1 LPSAAVRAGART
13 RYALRHALNCRDG
26 GANSMS
32 EKEKYE
38 LRKAKRETALKER
51 QAENWWSRFTDPN
64 SVQALLAFCTLGLTV
79 CTAGLIIVGLQQK
92 WVLDGQRLVL
102 ERTDE
107 TMKRTMINSQRAYLV
122 FQNAR
127 ILEWTVPAKSGT
139 TVAFDAVNIG
149 TTPAYNVKQRLY
161 IDLRKPPVLD
171 YAGIPWANVNDINY
185 VAKGFQIQ
193 KLEGPFLDKTK
204 ALKGSINTKDERLYF
219 IGRVEYEDIFSLHRW
234 TDFCF
239 MYLGEEHLKL
249 SNCDYLNDADH
260 EGHERR
266 HERQP

>member
-1 LPSAAVRAGART
+1 
-13 RYALRHALNCRDG
+13 
-26 GANSMS
+26 MS
-32 EKEKYE
+32 GKVEYE
-38 LRKAKRETALKER
+38 LRKARREAAIKEKQEASLR
-51 QAENWWSRFTDPN
+51 AGQAKSWRSRFTDPN
-64 SVQALLAFCTLGLTV
+64 SVQALLAVCTLGLTL
-79 CTAGLIIVGLQQK
+79 CTGGLIVVGVQQK
-92 WVLDGQRLVL
+92 WALDEQRQVL

-171 YAGIPWANVNDINY
+171 YAGIPWATVNDMNY
-185 VAKGFQIQ
+185 VAKGFQIH
-193 KLEGPFLDKTK
+193 KLEGPFLDKTR
-204 ALKGSINTKDERLYF
+204 ALTGSINTNDERLYF
-219 IGRVEYEDIFSLHRW
+219 IGRVDYEDIFSLHRW

-239 MYLGEEHLKL
+239 MYLGDESMKL

-260 EGHERR
+260 EGHER
-266 HERQP
+266 QP